1 MVPYVELPLV
11 TPFTVQ
17 VTAVLVVLA
26 TAAVIAKVPFTGT
39 VCALVG
45 VVMETATAGGA
56 DVVADPP
63 PQPTI
68 TISRL
73 KLIPKTQAVRRRPGI
88 IDPTPIKPDFRFDSV
103 GIKDSS
109 VGLK

>member
-1 MVPYVELPLV
+1 
-11 TPFTVQ
+11 
-17 VTAVLVVLA
+17 
-26 TAAVIAKVPFTGT
+26 
-39 VCALVG
+39 
-45 VVMETATAGGA
+45 METATAGGA